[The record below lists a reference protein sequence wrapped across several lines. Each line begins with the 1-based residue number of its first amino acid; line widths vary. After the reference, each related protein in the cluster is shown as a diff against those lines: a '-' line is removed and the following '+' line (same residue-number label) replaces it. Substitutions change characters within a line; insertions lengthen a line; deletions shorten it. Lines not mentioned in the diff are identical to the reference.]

1 MSLEMTLSCLS
12 LFGANGILRRKLSYI
27 VIWGLQGI
35 SKDYFHFL
43 FILNFK
49 KMPLRYGWQGKDVIA
64 GIAVTPHWILQSQ
77 PRVVAK
83 VP

>member
-1 MSLEMTLSCLS
+1 MSLEMTLSRLS

-43 FILNFK
+43 FILNK
-49 KMPLRYGWQGKDVIA
+49 KTMPLRHGWQGKDTIT
-64 GIAVTPHWILQSQ
+64 GIAVTPHWIPSVTAQSCC
-77 PRVVAK
+77 
-83 VP
+83 